1 MNKETALSFY
11 LACDDI
17 EECWEERFLAHLE
30 FFRTKVAVPKLY
42 RSRISKLRN
51 DWHAAEI
58 LMNEQFPNKL
68 VEVEVPAFQ
77 NEIFESVK
85 SYYASLAEIHG
96 GMHRNPN
103 PHNVIFLAESKLK
116 LTKHFTQ
123 FISEQCDW
131 DVVKELSIGIEP
143 DPMRIFES
151 IRNFESQGVKRFDQ
165 LGQHSLEPL
174 VLEVKRWLRIS
185 EQFKD

>member
-42 RSRISKLRN
+42 RSRISKLTN
-51 DWHAAEI
+51 DWHAAEV
-58 LMNEQFPNKL
+58 LMNEQFSNEII
-68 VEVEVPAFQ
+68 EVEIPAFQ
-77 NEIFESVK
+77 NEIFASVN

-103 PHNVIFLAESKLK
+103 PQNVIFLAERKLEFTQ
-116 LTKHFTQ
+116 LFTQ
-123 FISEQCDW
+123 FLSEQCAW
-131 DVVKELSIGIEP
+131 ELSKDLSMGIEP

-151 IRNFESQGVKRFDQ
+151 IRNFESQGVTRFDQ
-165 LGQHSLEPL
+165 LDQHSLEPL
-174 VLEVKRWLRIS
+174 VLEVKRWLRIG